1 MLEKSKYL
9 IILICCILTLLF
21 TARTTR
27 AGGSFFYMGDGKI
40 ALGRGYK
47 GKIQT
52 VRFRD
57 QNGTYIREGLKAING
72 LYGTPWNQPEARMS
86 LRLIELLDYL
96 EDSFNGKNVRII
108 SGYRSPNYNQKLR
121 DKGKLAAS
129 SSLHIDAEA
138 IDIVMGGV
146 SSSKLNDYLRPREC
160 CGVGY
165 YHGKT
170 IHIDTGPARF
180 WDETSSGTEKK
191 EPPQNEHITI
201 KTKSDRYLS
210 GEPIGIKFSRIN
222 DYPIGVSKKAELI
235 CSDGGRL
242 QKKKLTLRFE
252 PSVKSSGGGCMIL
265 TDRRESRTIFADA
278 PSKMAKS
285 ACRVHMTFCN
295 PVTEKMPTFVESHPI
310 VISR

>member
-1 MLEKSKYL
+1 
-9 IILICCILTLLF
+9 
-21 TARTTR
+21 
-27 AGGSFFYMGDGKI
+27 MGDGKI
-40 ALGRGYK
+40 VLGRGYK
-47 GKIQT
+47 GKIKTIQ
-52 VRFRD
+52 FRD
-57 QNGTYIREGLKAING
+57 QNGTYLTTGLKAIND

-96 EDSFNGKNVRII
+96 EDNFKGKNVRII
-108 SGYRSPNYNQKLR
+108 SGYRSPTYNQRLR

-138 IDIVMGGV
+138 TDIVMGGV
-146 SSSKLNDYLRPREC
+146 ASSRLNDFLRPQEC

-170 IHIDTGPARF
+170 IHIDTGPPRF

-201 KTKSDRYLS
+201 KTKSDRYRT
-210 GEPIGIKFSRIN
+210 GDPIGIKFSRIT
-222 DYPIGVSKKAELI
+222 DFPVGVSKKAELI
-235 CSDGGRL
+235 CSDGNRL
-242 QKKKLTLRFE
+242 QKKKLGLKFE
-252 PSVKSSGGGCMIL
+252 PTVKSTSGGCMAL
-265 TDRRESRTIFADA
+265 KNRRESRTIYADA

-285 ACRVHMTFCN
+285 ACRIHMTFCE
-295 PVTEKMPTFVESHPI
+295 PMTEKMPPFVESNPV